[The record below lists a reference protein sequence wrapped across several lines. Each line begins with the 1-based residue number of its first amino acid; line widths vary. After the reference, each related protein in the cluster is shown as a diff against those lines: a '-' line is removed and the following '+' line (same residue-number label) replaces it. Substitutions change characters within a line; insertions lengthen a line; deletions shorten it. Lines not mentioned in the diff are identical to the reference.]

1 MVGCKQN
8 KYGFVITRYFHNR
21 PRFFS
26 LSSNRRK
33 KYIQGMKK
41 FREQVA
47 VYFSFTRK
55 ERTGIITL
63 VVLILLICILP
74 LLFPFFIRQ
83 KQYDHSRFA
92 KEVAALDRQV
102 SDSGANR
109 YTGSAENE
117 YRDPGAPITGSTRS
131 AVPELFYFD
140 PNTIS
145 VTGWKRLGL
154 RDKTIQTIQRYLA
167 KGGRFRKPED
177 IGKIWGLHP
186 DAVDRLLP
194 YVRMEENRVAVNPSM
209 NTQTAYP
216 AHNKPVFIKTL
227 IDINTADTSAF
238 IALPGIGSKLAAR
251 IVSFRDK
258 LGGFVAVEQL
268 KETFGLPDSTYQKI
282 KERLHITQ
290 PAPRQL
296 NVNTASLDDLKSH
309 PYIRYAI
316 ANAIVQY
323 RNQHGE
329 FGTLE
334 DLKKIMLITGD
345 VYNKML
351 PYLTVH

>member
-8 KYGFVITRYFHNR
+8 KYDFVITRYFHNR

-26 LSSNRRK
+26 LSSNRRE

-41 FREQVA
+41 LREQA
-47 VYFSFTRK
+47 AAYFSFTRK

-63 VVLILLICILP
+63 LVLILLICFLP

-92 KEVAALDRQV
+92 KEIAALNRYA
-102 SDSGANR
+102 SDSAVNR
-109 YTGSAENE
+109 FADSEQND
-117 YRDPGAPITGSTRS
+117 YRDPAAPITGNTRS

-186 DAVDRLLP
+186 DVVDRLLP

-209 NTQTAYP
+209 NTPSYP
-216 AHNKPVFIKTL
+216 AYNKPVLIKTP
-227 IDINTADTSAF
+227 IDINTADTSVF

-258 LGGFVAVEQL
+258 LGGFVAVEQV

-282 KERLHITQ
+282 KERLYITQ

-296 NVNTASLDDLKSH
+296 NVNTASLDNLKSH

-329 FGTLE
+329 FGSLE
-334 DLKKIMLITGD
+334 DLRKILLITED
-345 VYNKML
+345 AYSKML
-351 PYLTVH
+351 PYLTVR

>member
-1 MVGCKQN
+1 
-8 KYGFVITRYFHNR
+8 
-21 PRFFS
+21 
-26 LSSNRRK
+26 
-33 KYIQGMKK
+33 MKK

-47 VYFSFTRK
+47 AYFSFTRK

-63 VVLILLICILP
+63 VVLILLICIFP

-145 VTGWKRLGL
+145 VMGWKRLGL

-194 YVRMEENRVAVNPSM
+194 YVRIEENRAAVNPPG
-209 NTQTAYP
+209 NTQTYP
-216 AHNKPVFIKTL
+216 AYSKPVFIKTL

-238 IALPGIGSKLAAR
+238 IALPGGLGTFEELFEVLTWAQLGFHNKPVGLLNVAGYFLPLLQMMERGIAEGFMKGENRGLLLAEENHFALLRAMGQYHPPTVSRR
-251 IVSFRDK
+251 IKD
-258 LGGFVAVEQL
+258 E
-268 KETFGLPDSTYQKI
+268 
-282 KERLHITQ
+282 
-290 PAPRQL
+290 RQL
-296 NVNTASLDDLKSH
+296 
-309 PYIRYAI
+309 
-316 ANAIVQY
+316 
-323 RNQHGE
+323 
-329 FGTLE
+329 
-334 DLKKIMLITGD
+334 
-345 VYNKML
+345 
-351 PYLTVH
+351 